1 MAKITIKR
9 GYKHFANSG
18 IPVHRHVAAR
28 KLGRPLKAGEVV
40 HHINRDKTDNRRSN
54 LWVFNSQTQ
63 HYKTHIK
70 DKESTGR
77 W

>member
-1 MAKITIKR
+1 MAKITMKK
-9 GYKHFANSG
+9 GYKCFSNSG
-18 IPVHRHVAAR
+18 ILVHRYVAAR

-40 HHINRDKTDNRRSN
+40 HHINRDKSDNRRCN
-54 LWVFNSQTQ
+54 LFVFASQGQ

-70 DKESTGR
+70 DMKSTGS